1 MGKILLF
8 PTLHKLLDY
17 VREHCIL
24 DGNNEEV
31 GLVRSCTN
39 VVRRLTAY
47 AFSQHL
53 GMFHRTA
60 ENGEYVVS
68 SLVQSQSQVGCQTSC
83 SY

>member
-31 GLVRSCTN
+31 GLVR
-39 VVRRLTAY
+39 
-47 AFSQHL
+47 
-53 GMFHRTA
+53 
-60 ENGEYVVS
+60 
-68 SLVQSQSQVGCQTSC
+68 
-83 SY
+83 